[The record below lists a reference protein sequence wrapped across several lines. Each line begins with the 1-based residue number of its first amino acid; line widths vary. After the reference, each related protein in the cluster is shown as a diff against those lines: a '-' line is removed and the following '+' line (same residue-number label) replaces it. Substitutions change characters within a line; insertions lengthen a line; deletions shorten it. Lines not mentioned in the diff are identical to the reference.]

1 MKIKN
6 RVVSN
11 LQIKNIIMQKEG
23 KIENMESKRL
33 NQIDEQLLGEVSNLE
48 NITKGAYNIRKNGKG
63 VERQVTENVNI
74 VTKKDVSG
82 IDIYVKE
89 NTKFEFIH
97 IPVIITESGLK
108 DLVYNDFHIGKN
120 ANVIIV
126 AGCGIHNDHHKDS
139 EHDGIHRFYLEEGA
153 KVRYIEKHYGEG
165 NGEGKRILNPV
176 TEVYLKAGS
185 SLEMESVQIKGV
197 TSTIRETKGVLEK
210 DTNFVV
216 TEKIMTDGK
225 QYAKTIFDVQLNGE
239 NSSTHVTSRS
249 VATENSKQE
258 FVSKIYG
265 NEKCFA
271 HSECDAIIKDNAIVT
286 ATPEITANN
295 VEANLIHEAAIGKIA
310 GEQLTKLMTLGLS
323 EKEAEEEI
331 INGFLR

>member
-1 MKIKN
+1 MIVKMKE
-6 RVVSN
+6 
-11 LQIKNIIMQKEG
+11 NINKIDKE
-23 KIENMESKRL
+23 
-33 NQIDEQLLGEVSNLE
+33 LLGEISNLE
-48 NITKGAYNIRKNGKG
+48 NIPKGAYNIRKNGKG
-63 VERQVTENVNI
+63 IERKITENINI
-74 VTKKDVSG
+74 ITKTDKSG

-108 DLVYNDFHIGKN
+108 DVVYNDFYIGKN

-139 EHDGIHRFYLEEGA
+139 QHDGIHRFYLEEGA
-153 KVRYIEKHYGEG
+153 KVKYIEKHYGEG
-165 NGEGKRILNPV
+165 DGQGKRILNPI
-176 TEVYLKAGS
+176 TEVYLKNGS
-185 SLEMESVQIKGV
+185 SLEMQSSQIKGV
-197 TSTIRETKGVLEK
+197 DSTIRETRGELQAN
-210 DTNFVV
+210 TNFVV
-216 TEKIMTDGK
+216 SEKIMTHGK
-225 QYAKTIFDVQLNGE
+225 QFAKTIFDVQLNGE
-239 NSSTHVTSRS
+239 NASTHVTSRS
-249 VATENSKQE
+249 VATDNSEQL

-271 HSECDAIIKDNAIVT
+271 HSECDAIIKDNAKVT

-331 INGFLR
+331 IKGFLR